1 MSNPGG
7 VLLLTFGSAVTSA
20 DVPAYLA
27 SVRGGRDAP
36 PELIGEFR
44 RRYDIVGRSPLV
56 DITLRQAAAL
66 QELLNTE
73 HGAGAFV
80 VRAGMLHS
88 EPRVA
93 AAIDDLVQRGARRV
107 VGIVLAPQYSSIIL
121 KGYERAAD
129 AARAAH
135 PRLDLRIA
143 GAWHTLPEWINSLA
157 RRLSDAMAALPRSAK
172 PAPVIFTAHSLPKS
186 VVDRDPAYIGQ
197 LRDTATAVAEKVG
210 LTPDRW
216 RFAYQSA
223 GHTPEPWLTPDVKDL
238 LPSLRDAGVRT
249 VLVAP
254 VQFLTDHLEIL
265 YDIDV
270 AAVNEAQD
278 LGIAMRR
285 IAMPNASGDLI
296 AALAAVLRRE
306 MAASGVTAA

>member
-306 MAASGVTAA
+306 IAASGVTAA

>member
-1 MSNPGG
+1 
-7 VLLLTFGSAVTSA
+7 
-20 DVPAYLA
+20 
-27 SVRGGRDAP
+27 VRGGRDAP